1 MAGVNKCIFIG
12 NLTADPEVRY
22 SGNGDAVASF
32 TVACNETWKDKDGE
46 KQERV
51 EYVRVVAWKKLG
63 EICGEYLSKGKQ
75 VYIEGRMQT
84 REWEDKDSNK
94 RWTTEIIA
102 NNMTMLGQA
111 ANSQQERNDQPHEN

>member
-1 MAGVNKCIFIG
+1 MAGVNRCIFVG

-63 EICGEYLSKGKQ
+63 EICGEYLFKGKQ
-75 VYIEGRMQT
+75 VYVEGRMQT
-84 REWEDKDSNK
+84 REWEDKDENK
-94 RWTTEIIA
+94 RYTTEIII

-111 ANSQQERNDQPHEN
+111 ATQQSQSQRND